1 MITQYN
7 IDDLVLLKARIKSI
21 KVTSD
26 GIEYSVTL
34 LDNGARNITYSE
46 DKIYCRIPKEEGE
59 VNSGEDSN
67 KEAGCEEQVQES
79 NSSSQA

>member
-26 GIEYSVTL
+26 GVEYSVTL
-34 LDNGARNITYSE
+34 FDNGTRNITYSE
-46 DKIYCRIPKEEGE
+46 DKIYCRISKEEGE
-59 VNSGEDSN
+59 VNNGEDSN
-67 KEAGCEEQVQES
+67 KEAGCEEQEQES